1 MTAGDR
7 SEQLGTQPAEPL
19 HPDEVMELADLLG
32 LVEDWLLHA
41 GWDVRDSL
49 TKFASFDLT
58 NDPSARVRELIDAL
72 GSYAS
77 RLTRLPVEPSR

>member
-7 SEQLGTQPAEPL
+7 PEQLSTHPAEPL
-19 HPDEVMELADLLG
+19 RPDEAMELADLLG

-49 TKFASFDLT
+49 TRFASFDLT
-58 NDPSARVRELIDAL
+58 NDPPARVRELIDAL

-77 RLTRLPVEPSR
+77 RLTKLPVEPSR